1 MTETKVSHW
10 YFGGL
15 ASAGAA
21 CVTHPLDLLKVQMQT
36 QKGKNISMFKLTTIV
51 LKNQGIMGLYNGIS
65 ASLLRQMTYSTARFG
80 IYEAAKQNFA
90 PKDGSNIP
98 FYMSAFL
105 AGLGGL
111 AGGFVGTPAD
121 LVNVRMQNDVKLPPE
136 QRRNYKNAIHGLY
149 RVVAE
154 EGVLRLWAGSSMAC
168 SRAVLMTI
176 GQLSFYDSIK
186 ELLLS
191 TPYFEDN
198 VGTHVCSSL
207 FAGGI
212 ATTMT
217 QPADVLKTRAMNA
230 KPGEFSGILHLM
242 TSTAKEGPLA
252 FFKGYIPAFVRLAPH
267 TILTFV
273 FLEQLRINFGFTK
286 RDSN

>member
-80 IYEAAKQNFA
+80 IYEAAKQNLA
-90 PKDGSNIP
+90 PKD
-98 FYMSAFL
+98 
-105 AGLGGL
+105 
-111 AGGFVGTPAD
+111 VT
-121 LVNVRMQNDVKLPPE
+121 
-136 QRRNYKNAIHGLY
+136 
-149 RVVAE
+149 E